1 MRAGDGDGDRGLK
14 HVAPKHNAVRVTV
27 RIRIRVRIRVRIR
40 IRVSMMEI

>member
-1 MRAGDGDGDRGLK
+1 MRAEDGDGDRGLR
-14 HVAPKHNAVRVTV
+14 HVAPKHNAVRVMV